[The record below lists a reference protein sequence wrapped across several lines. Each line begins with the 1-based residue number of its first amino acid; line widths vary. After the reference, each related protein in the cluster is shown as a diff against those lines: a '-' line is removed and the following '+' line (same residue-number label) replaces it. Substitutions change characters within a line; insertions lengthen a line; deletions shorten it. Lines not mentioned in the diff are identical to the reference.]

1 MWARLALQP
10 QRRPRAK
17 FREKTKI
24 ARFDSRVLENQ
35 SRGSRA
41 PTPTHLTR
49 AKRQKYPFI
58 SALTTHHMVS
68 WSWSWTLSREM
79 LAPLRTWINARM
91 HAHDRPPSRP
101 IGRRALSTSTSGA
114 CTPCSLMILMSH
126 TMIQKCHVRYK
137 SAAAVLC
144 PIESPALSAC
154 VLEPW
159 ASHHARRVTT
169 HTRRVSQPG
178 HGT

>member
-1 MWARLALQP
+1 MWARLAP
-10 QRRPRAK
+10 AAPARGREI
-17 FREKTKI
+17 REKS
-24 ARFDSRVLENQ
+24 RDSRLQFE
-35 SRGSRA
+35 SEKPKSRA

-58 SALTTHHMVS
+58 SVLTTHHMV
-68 WSWSWTLSREM
+68 SWSWTLSREM

-91 HAHDRPPSRP
+91 HAHDRPPSWP
-101 IGRRALSTSTSGA
+101 NPSVALSTSTSGA

-159 ASHHARRVTT
+159 ASHHAPRD
-169 HTRRVSQPG
+169 HAHATRLSAGPRHIAPPRS
-178 HGT
+178 